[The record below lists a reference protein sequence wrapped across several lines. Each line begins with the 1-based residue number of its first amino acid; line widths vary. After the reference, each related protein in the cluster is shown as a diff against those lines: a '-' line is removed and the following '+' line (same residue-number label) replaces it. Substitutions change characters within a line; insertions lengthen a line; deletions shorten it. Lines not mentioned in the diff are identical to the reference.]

1 MQLPGR
7 LRLTTLGDALGALH
21 REAAS
26 GMLELTDERGRT
38 HRVHL
43 AQGMITQIETDLF
56 RERLGDVLAGQG
68 FLGARALAR
77 LARRLLEAP
86 SQRAGEI
93 LVEEGFATADLVSAG
108 LRRQL
113 RQKLESLFQLRD
125 ARMTFHTSRP
135 HDQARTPLSPG
146 EFLHGRPRARPRQR
160 AAQPS
165 PSPSP
170 SPRPQA
176 APPPRAANDTP
187 RDASSAPYGTRARAL
202 ATLGLLPG
210 ADRAEIQQA
219 FRRLALS
226 THPDRFPHAAPGER
240 AKLLERFAA
249 LSAAYHALAG

>member
-1 MQLPGR
+1 M
-7 LRLTTLGDALGALH
+7 TTLGDALGALH

-26 GMLELTDERGRT
+26 GMLELTDERGHT
-38 HRVHL
+38 HRVHF

-86 SQRAGEI
+86 RQRAGEI
-93 LVEEGFATADLVSAG
+93 LVEEGFATVDLVSAG

-125 ARMTFHTSRP
+125 ARMAFHTSRP
-135 HDQARTPLSPG
+135 HDQARSPLSPG
-146 EFLHGRPRARPRQR
+146 EFLHGRPRARPRVR
-160 AAQPS
+160 ATRAEPTE
-165 PSPSP
+165 
-170 SPRPQA
+170 RPESH
-176 APPPRAANDTP
+176 PPRRPANDTP
-187 RDASSAPYGTRARAL
+187 REAPPAPYGTRARAF
-202 ATLGLLPG
+202 ATLGLQPG

-226 THPDRFPHAAPGER
+226 THPDRFPNAGPTER
-240 AKLLERFAA
+240 VRLLERFAA